1 MKDKL
6 HVFYSLRFL
15 FFIGFLFVV
24 VGTKAQYTS
33 KDINLYIET
42 YSDLAIKKM
51 KDYGIPASITLAQGI
66 LESAAGTSDLA
77 RNANNHFGIKCHSD
91 WSGKTYYK
99 DDDKKDEC
107 FRSYNSVEESYN
119 DHSSF
124 LKKSRYASLFTLEI
138 TDYKA
143 WAKELKKCGYAT
155 DPNYPDR
162 LIYLIETYSLNQ
174 FDKADY
180 KKGAITQKPSKADQ
194 VLSLQDRKFSKV
206 DYPYTERAVYLNNNV
221 YFIIA
226 KKGETFY
233 DIAIDVQLTV
243 GQLRKYNDVPNRNYE
258 PQEGEIIYI
267 SKKAGN
273 SSTVKEH
280 VVRANETLRD
290 IAQRYGIKEKSLRKR
305 NNLPKGI
312 QPSQGSVIKLKN

>member
-6 HVFYSLRFL
+6 HSIYFLRL
-15 FFIGFLFVV
+15 FFCFVCV
-24 VGTKAQYTS
+24 SFVGYASAQYTS
-33 KDINLYIET
+33 KDVQSYIDT

-77 RNANNHFGIKCHSD
+77 KNANNHFGIKCHSD
-91 WSGKTYYK
+91 WSGKSYYK

-107 FRSYNSVEESYN
+107 FRSYNSVEESFN

-124 LKKSRYASLFTLEI
+124 LKQTRYASLFTLKI

-162 LIYLIETYSLNQ
+162 LINLIETYSLNQ
-174 FDKADY
+174 YDTENY
-180 KKGAITQKPSKADQ
+180 QKPKSKAKKLENNQ
-194 VLSLQDRKFSKV
+194 VVDVNNQKFSVV
-206 DYPYTERAVYLNNNV
+206 DYPYTDRKVYLNNNV
-221 YFIIA
+221 YFIIV

-243 GQLRKYNDVPNRNYE
+243 GQLRRFNDVKDRAYE
-258 PQEGEIIYI
+258 PKEGEIIYI
-267 SKKAGN
+267 AKKAQN
-273 SSTVKEH
+273 SQKVKEH
-280 VVRANETLRD
+280 LVRQGETIRD
-290 IAQRYGIKEKSLRKR
+290 IAQQYAIKEKSLRKI
-305 NNLPKGI
+305 NNILGES
-312 QPSQGSVIKLKN
+312 QPTQGSVIKLK